1 MIAPLQV
8 FDPDMATLPVERVFV
23 NASGEL
29 RARVSH
35 VECSI
40 ETTEELVGAGFVIVQ
55 PLNPRLARQ
64 HPIFS
69 ALNVSG
75 FIDEFWC
82 VSTDPRLVNG
92 AARFNV
98 LKRHGKVVTGQ
109 ELWPG
114 EQYF

>member
-1 MIAPLQV
+1 MTAPLQV
-8 FDPDMATLPVERVFV
+8 IDPDMATLPVERVFV
-23 NASGEL
+23 DASGEL
-29 RARVSH
+29 RARVCH

-55 PLNPRLARQ
+55 PLDPRLARQ

-69 ALNVSG
+69 ALNVG
-75 FIDEFWC
+75 RFIDEFWC
-82 VSTDPRLVNG
+82 VSTHPRLVNG
-92 AARFNV
+92 AARFNI
-98 LKRHGKVVTGQ
+98 LRRRGKVVIGQ